1 MNPPPAPELSV
12 VIPMFNEEEVLPLL
26 VDRLRPTLEATGAS
40 YEVVA
45 VDDGST
51 DLTPALLQRMHREW
65 DAVRVVRLRAN
76 AGHQAAISAGL
87 VCARGD
93 YVVTIDADLQDPP
106 EVIGQMLG
114 RARDEGLD
122 VVYGV
127 RNDRSTDT
135 VFKRVTARAF
145 YSLIRRLSGT
155 SAQSDAGDFRL
166 MSRATVDAINELPEH
181 NRVLRFIVPAL
192 GFPSGAVEYRREER
206 AAGVSKY
213 PLLKMVKLS
222 VDSLTGFSMAPLR
235 LATLLGIGGGVL
247 AVLLGIFAVV
257 ENSMGRAVAGWT
269 STVVI
274 VAAVGAAQ
282 LLCLGLLGEYI
293 GRMYT
298 QMQGRPTYFIA
309 YDSLAAARRGPTDT
323 PLPPRGVPAAGRRGP
338 VARTPDEREVTGA
351 TAYGDPGA
359 PEGRRQGGPHAEPGG
374 PRLEPAV
381 RDAGGR

>member
-1 MNPPPAPELSV
+1 MKPDPDPELSV
-12 VIPMFNEEEVLPLL
+12 VIPMYDEEEVLPLL
-26 VDRLRPTLEATGAS
+26 VDRLRPTLEATGAT

-106 EVIGQMLG
+106 EVIGEMLA
-114 RARDEGLD
+114 RAKDEGLD

-145 YSLIRRLSGT
+145 YSLIRRMSGT
-155 SAQSDAGDFRL
+155 SAHSDAGDFRL

-192 GFPSGAVEYRREER
+192 GFPSGTVEYRREER

-213 PLLKMVKLS
+213 PLLKMLKLS

-247 AVLLGIFAVV
+247 AILLGIFAVV
-257 ENSMGRAVAGWT
+257 ESVMGRVVAGWT

-309 YDSLAAARRGPTDT
+309 YDSFVAARRGPTDT

-338 VARTPDEREVTGA
+338 VARTPDEREVTGSG
-351 TAYGDPGA
+351 AYGAPVA
-359 PEGRRQGGPHAEPGG
+359 PEGVGE